1 MFKLQVKISLIE
13 NEINEL
19 KYSKKQKET
28 IIEAKELT
36 SQKLD
41 EKFLSSKDKQEQE
54 NIMVNKYFL

>member
-1 MFKLQVKISLIE
+1 LFKLQVKISLIE

-28 IIEAKELT
+28 T

-41 EKFLSSKDKQEQE
+41 EKFLSSKDEQE
-54 NIMVNKYFL
+54 RKDIMVNKYFL

>member
-41 EKFLSSKDKQEQE
+41 EKFLSSKDEQE
-54 NIMVNKYFL
+54 RKDIMVNKYFL